1 VLAIVAALQC
11 IDVVSAV
18 DLDPA
23 FSHHAVL
30 QAGVR
35 HPVTGSG
42 APGER
47 VSVSFAAQVAK
58 TTVDA
63 DGRWAAWLLPLQPS
77 STPGRLVA
85 DGSETGRATADD
97 VVVGQVWVCAG
108 QSNMALSLERAWHG
122 PDAAE
127 DASTLTGLRLRHF
140 RSNVPLGAVA
150 WSAEQCA
157 ALTPRSFF
165 EAAPWTRADTES
177 SAAFSAVGH
186 FFGRTLGYELETPV
200 GLISVAVGGTPTES
214 WVPLR
219 SILADSTLA
228 PLAEDFPSSPL
239 AHPFISDRAARHLAA
254 HAPDDHRAAIPNHP
268 FRPGFMYEAAIAP
281 LAGLPVAGVLWYQGE
296 SNAHDAAQHERLLR
310 RLTRSLRVAF
320 NRDDLP
326 VLTVQ
331 LPGLDREAWPEF
343 RASQAAVT
351 DEAGVE
357 IVVTLDVGDP
367 TDVHPR
373 EKRTVGERL
382 ARLALQSVYARPV
395 GGRPPRFDR
404 ATREREGWMT
414 LVVVEAGA
422 GLRAPPGFA
431 PAAFHLAG
439 ADRVFRPATAV
450 DINGDGNGVRVRC
463 AAIAAP
469 VAVRYAWEADP
480 PPGLVR
486 IDDDMPVMPFRTDDW
501 PSIRVACVGDSIT
514 QGIGLHVTYPAALSR
529 LAGPL
534 FDVRNFGRSGT
545 TVQTNIER
553 SGWMRGFAL
562 NVEHA
567 RAQAFAPDIVIFNLG
582 INDLSPGVFDR
593 LRFEREYEA
602 LIRTYQAMPSAPAVW
617 VWTPLAPLF
626 PGQRFHGSEQLDEIN
641 GAIATVAERTGAT
654 TIDMFAPLREHGE
667 WFPDHLHPN
676 DAGAAAI
683 ARHTCA
689 ALARM
694 GVPVARTEEA
704 LQ

>member
-1 VLAIVAALQC
+1 MRAATRPCTPVLAIVAALQC

-200 GLISVAVGGTPTES
+200 GLISVAVGGTP
-214 WVPLR
+214 
-219 SILADSTLA
+219 
-228 PLAEDFPSSPL
+228 
-239 AHPFISDRAARHLAA
+239 RAARHLAA

-320 NRDDLP
+320 NRYDLP

-404 ATREREGWMT
+404 ATRER
-414 LVVVEAGA
+414 
-422 GLRAPPGFA
+422 
-431 PAAFHLAG
+431 
-439 ADRVFRPATAV
+439 
-450 DINGDGNGVRVRC
+450 
-463 AAIAAP
+463 
-469 VAVRYAWEADP
+469 
-480 PPGLVR
+480 
-486 IDDDMPVMPFRTDDW
+486 
-501 PSIRVACVGDSIT
+501 
-514 QGIGLHVTYPAALSR
+514 
-529 LAGPL
+529 
-534 FDVRNFGRSGT
+534 
-545 TVQTNIER
+545 
-553 SGWMRGFAL
+553 
-562 NVEHA
+562 
-567 RAQAFAPDIVIFNLG
+567 
-582 INDLSPGVFDR
+582 
-593 LRFEREYEA
+593 
-602 LIRTYQAMPSAPAVW
+602 
-617 VWTPLAPLF
+617 
-626 PGQRFHGSEQLDEIN
+626 
-641 GAIATVAERTGAT
+641 
-654 TIDMFAPLREHGE
+654 
-667 WFPDHLHPN
+667 
-676 DAGAAAI
+676 
-683 ARHTCA
+683 
-689 ALARM
+689 
-694 GVPVARTEEA
+694 
-704 LQ
+704 